1 MVHCNN
7 TKCKYY
13 TEQRCTSP
21 DVFYIDRLCVSY
33 RKRPREDRIEDL
45 MRAPFDSNCHATS
58 KGYKSNGPGKLL
70 R

>member
-7 TKCKYY
+7 TTCRYY
-13 TEQRCTSP
+13 TEQRCMSP

-45 MRAPFDSNCHATS
+45 MRAPFESNCHPTS
-58 KGYKSNGPGKLL
+58 KGYKSNRPGKLL